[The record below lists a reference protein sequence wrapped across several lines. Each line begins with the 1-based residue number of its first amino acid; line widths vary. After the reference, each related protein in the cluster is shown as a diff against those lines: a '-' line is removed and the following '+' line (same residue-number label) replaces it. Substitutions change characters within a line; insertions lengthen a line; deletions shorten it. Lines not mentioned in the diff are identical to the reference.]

1 MGDFVELIFG
11 LAMLAFI
18 LFMII
23 SIPLSIINDSKK
35 QKARRRRN
43 PRQGRSYSSF
53 DYTPKEFDYFHQ
65 SERGEFFVYFIA
77 NEKLGALKIGVGNSG
92 RIKQLL
98 ESFTQ
103 KDTDSPNIGWQV
115 LKVAKFS
122 DAATDYESGKINGNE
137 AEKRA
142 HYYWRYVLNLPL
154 YVSEEQ
160 MGYSRIRKND
170 QTIWVLTPGYTETAN
185 LHKVCEVSTWNYV
198 KRAPGFIGE
207 TSAFSGV
214 DTRELRS
221 LHLSHSTLDIPPNYE
236 NFKLVQINHINPKA
250 IEGRSISSS
259 GTPQSPKG
267 ASPRK
272 DSEPI
277 LKTPKI
283 IAPYTAGG
291 IGIYPCTTP
300 ACPWPSA
307 SMFESAKCA
316 KCSQE

>member
-1 MGDFVELIFG
+1 MGEIVELIFG
-11 LAMLAFI
+11 FAMLGFF
-18 LFMII
+18 LFMVI
-23 SIPLSIINDSKK
+23 SIPMTMMKDSKQPK
-35 QKARRRRN
+35 TRRRRYQQDRTY
-43 PRQGRSYSSF
+43 PAF
-53 DYTPKEFDYFHQ
+53 DYTPKEFDYHHK

-77 NEKLGALKIGVGNSG
+77 NAKLGALKIGVGNSG

-98 ESFTQ
+98 GSFHQ
-103 KDTDSPNIGWQV
+103 KDPDSPNIGWEV

-122 DAATDYESGKINGNE
+122 DTTTDYEYGKINGNE

-160 MGYSRIRKND
+160 MGYSRIWKNG
-170 QTIWVLTPGYTETAN
+170 QTLWVLTPGYTETAN
-185 LHKVCEVSTWNYV
+185 LLKVCEVSTWNYV
-198 KRAPGFIGE
+198 KKAPGFMGE
-207 TSAFSGV
+207 TDAFSGV
-214 DTRELRS
+214 GTRELRL
-221 LHLSHSTLDIPPNYE
+221 LHEGHSNLNIPSNYE
-236 NFKLVQINHINPKA
+236 NFKLVHINHVNPKA
-250 IEGRSISSS
+250 IVGRNASANTTQEI
-259 GTPQSPKG
+259 PKEV
-267 ASPRK
+267 SPRK
-272 DSEPI
+272 DSKPI

-300 ACPWPSA
+300 ACAWPSA